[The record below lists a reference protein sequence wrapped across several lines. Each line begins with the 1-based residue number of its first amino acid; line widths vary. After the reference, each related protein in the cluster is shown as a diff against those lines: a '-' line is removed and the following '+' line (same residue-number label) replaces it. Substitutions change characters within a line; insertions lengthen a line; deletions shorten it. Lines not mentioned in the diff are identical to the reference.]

1 MNRKNLETL
10 GAIDLKV
17 DGRMQAPAAPPMN
30 LSFCPS
36 MKFVLYSNDAQMPY
50 AGAAGAGGVGSTFVG
65 TVDMSMMLVH
75 VGCWYST
82 LHQSGIQKNTWN
94 LEVVLLRGSR
104 TPLRMNETLKKDGKS
119 TGAKFS
125 FVIVSPF
132 PVLHTPVKHHEN

>member
-17 DGRMQAPAAPPMN
+17 DG
-30 LSFCPS
+30 
-36 MKFVLYSNDAQMPY
+36 NDAQMPY

-132 PVLHTPVKHHEN
+132 PVLHTPVKYHEN